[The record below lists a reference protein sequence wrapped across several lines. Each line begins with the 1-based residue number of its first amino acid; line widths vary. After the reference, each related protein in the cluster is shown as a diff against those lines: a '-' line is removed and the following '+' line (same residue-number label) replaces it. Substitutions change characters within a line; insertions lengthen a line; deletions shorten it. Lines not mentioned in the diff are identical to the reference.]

1 MPYAIHLLL
10 CTQYSSF
17 PVFDCTLHSMQ
28 HAVSDN
34 LLHWEFSVVLVAFVR
49 SSVGSL
55 VLWERRICLAYYSL
69 YQGSWLILSNFC
81 FA

>member
-10 CTQYSSF
+10 WTQHAKSF

-34 LLHWEFSVVLVAFVR
+34 LLHWEFSIVLVAFVL

-55 VLWERRICLAYYSL
+55 
-69 YQGSWLILSNFC
+69 ILLRKADLFGLLFTLSG
-81 FA
+81 